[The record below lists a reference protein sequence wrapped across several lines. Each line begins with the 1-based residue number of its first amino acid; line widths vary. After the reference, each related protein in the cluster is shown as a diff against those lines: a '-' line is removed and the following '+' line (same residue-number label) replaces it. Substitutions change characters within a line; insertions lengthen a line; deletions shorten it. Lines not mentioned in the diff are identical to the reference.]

1 MCKFFHQLLQLGGLL
16 SSNIVVLKWSLCC
29 RYIVVANMPSV
40 SIRPARI
47 TQAYEEQVVELAER
61 AMAEFM
67 HVSQAQSPLWFLP
80 ASPDDHHA
88 AEDNHDVPQQ
98 RMEQLNLAQYLRQFA
113 GGTLAAIRRTRR
125 GMKTEATR
133 DRILVEADGPRIVE
147 SFMNPCTWMDTFACM
162 VSRAEVL
169 AILEAGVPGNRH
181 GALLIMMAEMIP
193 EAVSPSAH
201 NVPTGARRL
210 HFLRYCKQQ
219 QPGFWAIVDV
229 SVDNLGSI
237 NPTAPPS
244 SIRLRRRPSGVL
256 IRSHDQG
263 RGGRERCCQVT
274 AVEHLE
280 YYIADPAFELQPL
293 MRTPVSSSEL
303 TFGSAQRWLTTL
315 QHESPNLPMLE
326 SSPPLPPPPP
336 QQLRATVPTL
346 LNLAA
351 NRVAAH
357 TTAANGGTAF
367 TPGTNANGGAPS
379 VHPYLHLDN

>member
-1 MCKFFHQLLQLGGLL
+1 
-16 SSNIVVLKWSLCC
+16 
-29 RYIVVANMPSV
+29 MPSV

-47 TQAYEEQVVELAER
+47 TAAYEEQVMELAER

-80 ASPDDHHA
+80 APPDDHHA
-88 AEDNHDVPQQ
+88 AEDNDDVPQQ

-113 GGTLAAIRRTRR
+113 EGTLAGIRRTRR

-169 AILEAGVPGNRH
+169 SILEAGVPGNRH
-181 GALLIMMAEMIP
+181 GALLIMMAEMTP

-201 NVPTGARRL
+201 NVPTAARRL

-263 RGGRERCCQVT
+263 RAANENSGEQQRVGFRIS
-274 AVEHLE
+274 AAMAYHP
-280 YYIADPAFELQPL
+280 PARVPK
-293 MRTPVSSSEL
+293 L
-303 TFGSAQRWLTTL
+303 T
-315 QHESPNLPMLE
+315 MLE
-326 SSPPLPPPPP
+326 SSPPPPPP
-336 QQLRATVPTL
+336 QQLRVAVPTL
-346 LNLAA
+346 VNLAA
-351 NRVAAH
+351 NRVAVH

-379 VHPYLHLDN
+379 VHPYWHLDN